1 MTLRI
6 WLKLAAVAIAL
17 VAVVCIYFAWQGAQ
31 RDQAQLKAE
40 LQATRK
46 AVADADARQQSRN
59 SDLARHLAQ
68 LNQEKTSVRSPVQVV
83 QALPDVLPL
92 PTPLTLPAQTTGS
105 ASQSA
110 TQPPGAS
117 KSQTPGPS
125 AKVQLP
131 AEDLKP
137 LYDFAVTCKE
147 CQVQLASVQANLK
160 DEQAKTQAIGRERD
174 TALRAARGGS
184 VIHRIVRAAKW
195 FAIGAAAGAVA
206 AKLAH

>member
-1 MTLRI
+1 VNNPGYSDAT
-6 WLKLAAVAIAL
+6 L
-17 VAVVCIYFAWQGAQ
+17 VAVVCVYFAWQGAQ

-59 SDLARHLAQ
+59 SALARHLAQ
-68 LNQEKTSVRSPVQVV
+68 LNQEKTSVRSPAQVV

-110 TQPPGAS
+110 TQASGAS

-206 AKLAH
+206 AKLTH